1 MENFNVNVDNLS
13 TEEKKQLMTLISRA
27 NQGKKCIVIS
37 YKEEGETLFETLK
50 DRECFFSNGVLYL
63 KIFTPDLNDYKINC
77 VNAISIVEAGLTR
90 FDDDELVVRAKR
102 TIETKYIP

>member
-27 NQGKKCIVIS
+27 NRGKKCIVIS
-37 YKEEGETLFETLK
+37 YKEEGETSFEALK
-50 DRECFFSNGVLYL
+50 DRECFFSNGTLYL
-63 KIFTPDLNDYKINC
+63 KIFAPDLSAYNINC
-77 VNAISIVEAGLTR
+77 ANAISIVNADLTR

-102 TIETKYIP
+102 TI